1 MRAFTGEVG
10 TEPGGLEL
18 QPEFRT
24 EGLERGQYH
33 PGECL
38 V

>member
-1 MRAFTGEVG
+1 MRASTGEVG

-18 QPEFRT
+18 QT
-24 EGLERGQYH
+24 EIGIEELERGQGH